1 MIEGRSVLG
10 VIPARGGSKGIL
22 RKNLRPVGGKPLVAW
37 TIEAGKGSQ
46 WIDRLI
52 LSSEDEEIIAT
63 AKQFGCEVPFV
74 RPRELAADL
83 TPGIDPVIHA
93 ITQLPGFD
101 YVVLLQP
108 TSPLRGAEDVDGCI
122 SHCLSQ
128 KAPACVSV
136 TRLEQGPEVIYRM
149 EDTGRLSPLLKS
161 AAQVSRRQDLPAFYR
176 INGAVYVAEC
186 RWLLANRSFLTA
198 ETIGYE
204 MPAERSVDIDSEA
217 DLDYAGFLLA
227 KRAQVR
233 GKTNSE

>member
-1 MIEGRSVLG
+1 MMDGRRFLG
-10 VIPARGGSKGIL
+10 VVAARGGSKRIP
-22 RKNLRPVGGKPLVAW
+22 RKNLRPLEGKPLVAW
-37 TIEAGKGSQ
+37 AIEAGKRSQ

-63 AKQFGCEVPFV
+63 AGKWGCEVPFV
-74 RPRELAADL
+74 RPRELADDL

-108 TSPLRGAEDVDGCI
+108 TSPLRVAEDIDGCI
-122 SHCLSQ
+122 SRCVAQ

-136 TRLEQGPEVIYRM
+136 TRLEHGPQVIWKM
-149 EDTGRLSPLLKS
+149 ENNGRLSPLLEP
-161 AAQVSRRQDLPAFYR
+161 AAGAGGREDAPAFCR
-176 INGAVYVAEC
+176 LNGAVYVAEC

-204 MPAERSVDIDSEA
+204 MPADRSVDIDSEA
-217 DLDYAGFLLA
+217 DLAYAALLLS
-227 KRAQVR
+227 RR
-233 GKTNSE
+233 GHAEGPATLL